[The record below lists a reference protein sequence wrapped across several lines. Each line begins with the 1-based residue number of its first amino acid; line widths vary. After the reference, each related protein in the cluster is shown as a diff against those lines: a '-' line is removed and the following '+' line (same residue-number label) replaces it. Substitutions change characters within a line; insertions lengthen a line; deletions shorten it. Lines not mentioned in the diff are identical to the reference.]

1 MYTRNRH
8 QACLGHGLALRPLPL
23 RHMEWQLRH
32 YYGIYIYDIIYIY
45 IYIYIYMTYK
55 MSYIYNTYTS
65 SECEATQASEAENH
79 WGRGQGP
86 LTI

>member
-1 MYTRNRH
+1 
-8 QACLGHGLALRPLPL
+8 
-23 RHMEWQLRH
+23 
-32 YYGIYIYDIIYIY
+32 
-45 IYIYIYMTYK
+45 